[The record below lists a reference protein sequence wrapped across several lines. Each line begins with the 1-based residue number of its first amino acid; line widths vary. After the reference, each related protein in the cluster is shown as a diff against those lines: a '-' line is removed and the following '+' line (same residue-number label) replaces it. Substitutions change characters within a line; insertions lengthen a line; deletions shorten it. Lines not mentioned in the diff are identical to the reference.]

1 LNAAKR
7 KQQNMSK
14 HRKQQ
19 EKKHR
24 TGEIPTGSFSDIAF
38 LLIIY
43 FLVATTLVKV
53 KSITA
58 DLPTGEKQAESQ
70 MDKTPIVNLR
80 GSDIYFSDK
89 KMTVENLNARLAAL
103 KLSEQ
108 PAEKRVI
115 MLESTNMT
123 VYESYFQVLAAI
135 SANGGVVAIVEEE
148 D

>member
-1 LNAAKR
+1 MAK
-7 KQQNMSK
+7 MST
-14 HRKQQ
+14 R

-58 DLPTGEKQAESQ
+58 DLPSGEKQSQ
-70 MDKTPIVNLR
+70 AQLEKTPIVNLR
-80 GSDIYFSDK
+80 GDEIFFNDK
-89 KMTVENLNARLAAL
+89 RVSLDELNARLAAL
-103 KLSEQ
+103 KLAQAQDS
-108 PAEKRVI
+108 KRVI
-115 MLESTNMT
+115 MLETTRDT
-123 VYESYFQVLAAI
+123 VYEAYFRAMAAI

-148 D
+148 